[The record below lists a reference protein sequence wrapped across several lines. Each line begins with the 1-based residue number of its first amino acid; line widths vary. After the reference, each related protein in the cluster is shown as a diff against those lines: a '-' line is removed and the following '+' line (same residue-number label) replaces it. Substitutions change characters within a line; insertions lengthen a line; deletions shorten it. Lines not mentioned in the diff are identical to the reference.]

1 MSDLDDYLSIED
13 DNLED
18 DDLDDDDLEE
28 SDDNEEI
35 IQQNSSK
42 SISACYEE
50 YLKDDKLLLTPEY
63 QREFCWNVEK
73 QNALLDTIYKNWIM
87 PNYVIYKLSKSES
100 KDSEYCYECV
110 DGQHRFRTIKNFIE
124 NTNNNIYIK
133 IDKYKVFYN
142 KSNSNKLLLEKKT
155 KYRIFTKDEKS
166 SFNDFQ
172 MFINIIQ
179 SKNNKALNIGTKC
192 QIFNRLQN
200 GERVASYI
208 KLKNNNNNVITSYIR
223 TNKLLDYM
231 NDLHIMDTILT
242 KKMLI
247 YENFTIYFCIR
258 TFLIIDKKNLD
269 INYLNLNIKKYL
281 FSNNGY
287 GCPQVQIIGNIDEI
301 LPKVK
306 EIIYFICANDKVKN
320 ILPELAYIY
329 ICIYANFGI
338 NTLSKIIDYLFLNK
352 NIFDK
357 YNDIKKY
364 QKSSV
369 TSIDNIKKQ
378 YDSLLSLTNKL
389 FDK

>member
-1 MSDLDDYLSIED
+1 MSDIDSDDYLSID
-13 DNLED
+13 I
-18 DDLDDDDLEE
+18 EE
-28 SDDNEEI
+28 EIDENDENEEI

-50 YLKDDKLLLTPEY
+50 YLKDNNLLLTPEY
-63 QREFCWNVEK
+63 QRDFCWSIEK

-100 KDSEYCYECV
+100 KDSEYCYECI
-110 DGQHRFRTIKNFIE
+110 DGQHRFKTIKNFIE
-124 NTNNNIYIK
+124 NTTNEIYIK
-133 IDKYKVFYN
+133 IDKFKVFYS
-142 KSNSNKLLLEKKT
+142 KKDSNKLLLEKKK
-155 KYRIFTKDEKS
+155 KYRIFTKDEKNN
-166 SFNDFQ
+166 FNDYQ

-179 SKNNKALNIGTKC
+179 SKNNKLLNIGTKC

-200 GERVASYI
+200 GEKVASYI
-208 KLKNNNNNVITSYIR
+208 KVKNNNNNIICSNIR

-231 NDLHIMDTILT
+231 NDLHIIDKLVI
-242 KKMLI
+242 KKMKK

-269 INYLNLNIKKYL
+269 INYLDLNIKKYL
-281 FSNNGY
+281 FTNNGL
-287 GCPQVQIIGNIDEI
+287 GSPQVQIHNNIDEI
-301 LPKVK
+301 LIKVK
-306 EIIYFICANDKVKN
+306 EIINFICTNDKIDQ

-329 ICIYANFGI
+329 ICIYANFGL
-338 NTLSKIIDYLFLNK
+338 NSLNKIIDYLFLNK

-369 TSIDNIKKQ
+369 TSVDNIKKQ
-378 YDSLLSLTNKL
+378 YDSFILSTNKL
-389 FDK
+389 ID

>member
-1 MSDLDDYLSIED
+1 MSDLDEYHSPEEEELVE
-13 DNLED
+13 
-18 DDLDDDDLEE
+18 LEE
-28 SDDNEEI
+28 EIEEEEI

-50 YLKDDKLLLTPEY
+50 YLKDNNLLLTPEY
-63 QREFCWNVEK
+63 QRDFCWNIEK

-87 PNYVIYKLSKSES
+87 PNYVIYKLSKLES
-100 KDSEYCYECV
+100 KDSDYCYECI

-124 NTNNNIYIK
+124 NINNNIYIK
-133 IDKYKVFYN
+133 IDKFKVFYTKTDSN
-142 KSNSNKLLLEKKT
+142 KSLLEKKT
-155 KYRIFTKDEKS
+155 RYRIFTKDEKTT
-166 SFNDFQ
+166 FNDYQ

-179 SKNNKALNIGTKC
+179 SKNNKSLNIGTKC

-208 KLKNNNNNVITSYIR
+208 KLRNNNNNIITSYIR
-223 TNKLLDYM
+223 TNKLLDFM
-231 NDLHIMDTILT
+231 NDLNIIDKILI

-269 INYLNLNIKKYL
+269 INYLDLNIKNYL
-281 FSNNGY
+281 FTNNGI
-287 GCPQVQIIGNIDEI
+287 GSPQVQIHNNIDEI
-301 LPKVK
+301 LIKVK
-306 EIIYFICANDKVKN
+306 EIINFICTNNKINK

-329 ICIYANFGI
+329 ICIYVNFGI
-338 NTLSKIIDYLFLNK
+338 NTLNKIIDYLFLNK
-352 NIFDK
+352 NIIEK

-369 TSIDNIKKQ
+369 TSVENIKKQ
-378 YDSLLSLTNKL
+378 YDSLILLTNKL
-389 FDK
+389 LDKNI

>member
-1 MSDLDDYLSIED
+1 MSDLDLDEYLSIE
-13 DNLED
+13 
-18 DDLDDDDLEE
+18 EE
-28 SDDNEEI
+28 IEEIEENDENEEI

-50 YLKDDKLLLTPEY
+50 YLKDNNLLLTPEY
-63 QREFCWNVEK
+63 QRDFCWSIEK

-100 KDSEYCYECV
+100 KDSEYCYECI
-110 DGQHRFRTIKNFIE
+110 DGQHRFKTIKYFIE

-133 IDKYKVFYN
+133 IDKFKVFY
-142 KSNSNKLLLEKKT
+142 SSSDSNKLLLEKKK
-155 KYRIFTKDEKS
+155 KYRIFTKDEKNN
-166 SFNDFQ
+166 FNDYQ

-179 SKNNKALNIGTKC
+179 SKNNKSLNIGTKC

-200 GERVASYI
+200 GEKVASYI
-208 KLKNNNNNVITSYIR
+208 KVKNNNNNIITSYIR

-231 NDLHIMDTILT
+231 NDLQLIDKLLI
-242 KKMLI
+242 KKMI
-247 YENFTIYFCIR
+247 KYENFTIYFCIR

-269 INYLNLNIKKYL
+269 INYLDLNIKKYL
-281 FSNNGY
+281 FSNNGV
-287 GCPQVQIIGNIDEI
+287 GSPQVQIHNNIDEI
-301 LPKVK
+301 LIKVK
-306 EIIYFICANDKVKN
+306 EIINFICTNEKINN

-329 ICIYANFGI
+329 ICIYANFGL
-338 NTLSKIIDYLFLNK
+338 NSLNKIIDYLFLNK

-369 TSIDNIKKQ
+369 TSVDNIKKQ
-378 YDSLLSLTNKL
+378 YDSFILSTNKL
-389 FDK
+389 ID